1 MTRSIS
7 VTRSSKV
14 TGQHWMPN
22 LSMSSFS
29 LQMTLQKGAGRVE
42 ICRIFSRVTA
52 FTTLAT
58 RRNLSIP
65 V

>member
-1 MTRSIS
+1 
-7 VTRSSKV
+7 
-14 TGQHWMPN
+14 MPN